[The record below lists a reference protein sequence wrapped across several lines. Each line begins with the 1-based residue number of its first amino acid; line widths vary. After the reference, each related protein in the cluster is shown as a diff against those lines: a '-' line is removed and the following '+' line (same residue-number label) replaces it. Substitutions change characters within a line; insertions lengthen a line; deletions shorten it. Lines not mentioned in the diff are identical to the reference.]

1 MNLSTL
7 HPILE
12 ALSWAL
18 LHFLWQGAAL
28 ALLLLLFQTLAR
40 TASASMKY
48 AAACIA
54 MLLMLACFG
63 GTAVLKFSPAPAP
76 VIHNP
81 LTAAVP
87 LTPLRQAPLRQSS
100 PAVSIAFLPA
110 KALDSAPP
118 EWIAFLWLL
127 GVASMSSWTLLGWN
141 RVQRLRRETL
151 QPIES
156 DALATLQRRLGI
168 RRAVRLYASVLAE
181 VPAVIGWLKP
191 CILFPVTALTGLT
204 ESQLRAILAHEL
216 AHVRRHDY
224 LVNLLQTAVET
235 VLFYHPAVW
244 WVGRCIRQ
252 ERENC
257 CDDTAIAL
265 LGDPVEYA
273 SALSG
278 MEEIRA
284 RLPELALAANGG
296 ELISRIRR
304 VLREPEQTSR
314 PLGRITGVALALVIA
329 GVPALTSQEAR
340 PAFAVASV
348 KPNNTGKVDHFFRM
362 GGVSVSMTNQTLKNM
377 MLWAWRIHDFQ
388 LVGGPGWIDKDR
400 YDVAAKA
407 PADANLQQRQLMVQ
421 SLLEERFRLAI
432 HREIRELPIY
442 ALTVAKG
449 GLRIQ
454 PVKDGACIMPDPKNP
469 GFAPGKTLM
478 DYCGS
483 GGFGRGM
490 MEGSSATMTELA
502 ESLSGVVG
510 RTVVNQTGVNG
521 RFRYQ
526 VEFAPE
532 GTSTAENGGP
542 PPPAD
547 APSIFTAIQEQL
559 GLKLDSARGPVDVL
573 VIDRAEKPAAN

>member
-1 MNLSTL
+1 MNLAAL

-12 ALSWAL
+12 ALNWAL
-18 LHFLWQGAAL
+18 LDFLWQGAVL

-40 TASASMKY
+40 KASASMRY
-48 AAACIA
+48 AAACTA
-54 MLLMLACFG
+54 MLLMLACFAS
-63 GTAVLKFSPAPAP
+63 TAVLKFVPAPAP

-87 LTPLRQAPLRQSS
+87 LTPLKQTS
-100 PAVSIAFLPA
+100 PAVGIAFLPA
-110 KALDSAPP
+110 KAPVSAPP

-127 GVASMSSWTLLGWN
+127 GVASVSSYTLLGWK
-141 RVQRLRRETL
+141 RVRCLRREAV

-156 DALATLQRRLGI
+156 EFLATLQRRLGI
-168 RRAVRLYASVLAE
+168 SRAVRLYASALAE
-181 VPAVIGWLKP
+181 VPAVIGWMKP

-216 AHVRRHDY
+216 AHIRRHDY
-224 LVNLLQTAVET
+224 LINILQTAVET

-244 WVGRCIRQ
+244 WAGRRIRQ

-273 SALSG
+273 SALTG

-284 RLPELALAANGG
+284 RLPGMALAANGG
-296 ELISRIRR
+296 DLISRIRR

-314 PLGRITGVALALVIA
+314 PLGRSAGVALALLIA
-329 GVPALTSQEAR
+329 GVPALLSQEAK

-348 KPNNTGKVDHFFRM
+348 KPDTSGKVDHYFRM

-388 LVGGPGWIDKDR
+388 LIGGPGWIEKDR

-421 SLLEERFRLAI
+421 SLLEDRFRLAL
-432 HREIRELPIY
+432 HREIKELPIY
-442 ALTVAKG
+442 NLTLAKS

-454 PVKDGACIMPDPKNP
+454 PIKNGSCIEPDPKNP

-483 GGFGRGM
+483 GGFGKGL

-502 ESLSGVVG
+502 ESLSNVVV
-510 RTVVNQTGVNG
+510 RTVVNKTGVEG

-559 GLKLDSARGPVDVL
+559 GLKLDSARGPVEVL
-573 VIDRAEKPAAN
+573 VIDRAEKPSAN